1 MYAKLLNNGNDG
13 FSKFIKKKMTKTW
26 LEINKNLTKFS
37 LENNISNNGEKI
49 NQYISCVSM
58 FLS

>member
-1 MYAKLLNNGNDG
+1 
-13 FSKFIKKKMTKTW
+13 MTKTW

-37 LENNISNNGEKI
+37 LEMKTTFQKNGEKN